1 MADLQARVTEL
12 EAKLLASTTNEKA
25 LQARVAELEAMLLAA
40 TGPAAA
46 SATVVSPPSDV
57 PARRSMSKDALRRS
71 FDVFDSNRDGKFL
84 RRSCARSSRARA
96 VPKR

>member
-40 TGPAAA
+40 T
-46 SATVVSPPSDV
+46 
-57 PARRSMSKDALRRS
+57 
-71 FDVFDSNRDGKFL
+71 
-84 RRSCARSSRARA
+84 
-96 VPKR
+96 

>member
-1 MADLQARVTEL
+1 MTEL

-46 SATVVSPPSDV
+46 SATVWAVLV
-57 PARRSMSKDALRRS
+57 GLLALAAS
-71 FDVFDSNRDGKFL
+71 VF
-84 RRSCARSSRARA
+84 
-96 VPKR
+96 